1 MGGTKMDV
9 NTAVSTGKRTP
20 MKTALYVLLAVTLV
34 AMPILFE
41 GFGMLFMTRILA
53 LVGLYVMLAL
63 GLNIVVGYA
72 GLLDLGYI
80 AFYAIG
86 AYSGVIVGSA
96 VFMRFPALGPYTYF
110 MMIPVAPH

>member
-1 MGGTKMDV
+1 
-9 NTAVSTGKRTP
+9 
-20 MKTALYVLLAVTLV
+20 
-34 AMPILFE
+34 MPILFE
-41 GFGMLFMTRILA
+41 GFGMLFMARILA

-86 AYSGVIVGSA
+86 AYAGVIVG
-96 VFMRFPALGPYTYF
+96 ALGDQVRSRSAAAVHVLP
-110 MMIPVAPH
+110 A

>member
-1 MGGTKMDV
+1 M
-9 NTAVSTGKRTP
+9 S
-20 MKTALYVLLAVTLV
+20 LLAITLV

-96 VFMRFPALGPYTYF
+96 VFMRFPALWSVHLLHDDPGCGRRSPRS
-110 MMIPVAPH
+110 PDSRSAHRS

>member
-1 MGGTKMDV
+1 
-9 NTAVSTGKRTP
+9 
-20 MKTALYVLLAVTLV
+20 
-34 AMPILFE
+34 
-41 GFGMLFMTRILA
+41 MLFMTRILA

-96 VFMRFPALGPYTYF
+96 VVHALPGDGPVHVLLDDPGCGRVRRAHRTRARYAGPASARRLPRHRHAGLR
-110 MMIPVAPH
+110 